1 MSVIAVA
8 VNVHWFG
15 CRIHYNNVMSF
26 IALLVIITTCILTG
40 LYSPRIIE
48 PIVYVSYYR
57 NEYKYVKFKES
68 LMNIMSDDKH
78 GDDARLSQSY

>member
-8 VNVHWFG
+8 VNVYWFG
-15 CRIHYNNVMSF
+15 CQIHYKNVMSF
-26 IALLVIITTCILTG
+26 IALLVIITTRILTG
-40 LYSPRIIE
+40 LYFPPLCIIE

-68 LMNIMSDDKH
+68 LMNITSNNEH
-78 GDDARLSQSY
+78 GDDACLN